1 MKTPVQ
7 QIETRFRPAV
17 QFGSNDAA
25 VKVPSVAKCIGCFP
39 RSFNRHKM
47 RVDENFRNLSSLAS
61 SATRMC
67 FGDMVIDVGV
77 SSCFPSHTAI

>member
-1 MKTPVQ
+1 
-7 QIETRFRPAV
+7 V

-25 VKVPSVAKCIGCFP
+25 VKSAFDSQMHRMLPP
-39 RSFNRHKM
+39 SFNRHKM

-61 SATRMC
+61 SAIRMC

-77 SSCFPSHTAI
+77 SSCFPSHTAIDGRHS